1 MKNIITILEEQGITL
16 DDGQK
21 DAINKEVASNY
32 KTIAEV
38 EKKDAKIQALTD
50 KVSATE
56 EALKKFDGIDAD
68 GLKAEIEN
76 LKGSLAQK
84 DIDFAKQLKDRDFDA
99 LLKES
104 ITEAKGLNAKAIT
117 SLLDVETL
125 KASSNQKEDIAKA
138 IKTLSEAEDSKMLF
152 GSVAEPQGR
161 TTPIGG
167 IRNNLNNNT
176 NSLDDIYKGNPY
188 YRPKN

>member
-1 MKNIITILEEQGITL
+1 MKNIITILEDMNITL
-16 DDGQK
+16 DDAQK
-21 DAINKEVASNY
+21 EILTKEVASNY

-68 GLKAEIEN
+68 GLKAEIES

-84 DIDFAKQLKDRDFDA
+84 DADFEKQLKDRDFDA

-104 ITEAKGLNAKAIT
+104 IAEAKGLNAKAIS
-117 SLLDVETL
+117 SLLDIETL

-138 IKTLSEAEDSKMLF
+138 IKTLTEADDSKMLF
-152 GSVAEPQGR
+152 ASVEGSKGNI
-161 TTPIGG
+161 IGG
-167 IRNNLNNNT
+167 IRHNSNNPT
-176 NSLDDIYKGNPY
+176 SLDDKYKNNPY
-188 YRPKN
+188 YHPKN